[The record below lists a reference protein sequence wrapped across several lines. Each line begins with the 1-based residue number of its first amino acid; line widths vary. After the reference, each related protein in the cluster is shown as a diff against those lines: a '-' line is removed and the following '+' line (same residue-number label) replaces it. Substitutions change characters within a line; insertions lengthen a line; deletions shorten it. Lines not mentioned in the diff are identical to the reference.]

1 LDKKVEQIGNQY
13 TSQRNKQ
20 KQRNKMKM
28 RIVRR
33 RITVFGGILLAIILM
48 LIIVLVLQKQSN
60 SEDAA
65 ERKHKEEQ
73 FQKQQDEEIALKEE
87 LSNLNDS
94 DYVEKIARDDY
105 YLSNKGEVI
114 FKLPSDKQSDK
125 SKSTDDDH

>member
-1 LDKKVEQIGNQY
+1 MDKKVEQIGNQY

-73 FQKQQDEEIALKEE
+73 FQKQQDEEIALKEK
-87 LSNLNDS
+87 LNNLNDK
-94 DYVEKIARDDY
+94 DYIEKVARDDY

-114 FKLPSDKQSDK
+114 FRLPNDNKSSKAKSSDENN
-125 SKSTDDDH
+125 